1 MGKEKETK
9 LAEKRK
15 AKNWTQQQLA
25 EESGV
30 AVRSI
35 RAYEQG
41 SKEINKAQ
49 AISVYNL
56 AKALECEVKDL
67 LELD

>member
-1 MGKEKETK
+1 MNK

-15 AKNWTQQQLA
+15 NKNLTQQQLS
-25 EESGV
+25 EKSGV

-41 SKEINKAQ
+41 SKELNKAQ
-49 AISVYNL
+49 AITVYRL
-56 AKALECEVKDL
+56 AKALKCKVDDL
-67 LELD
+67 LDIEK